1 MSSTFEPWTV
11 RKIAEYLTLGLLSIA
26 FEISITVQQLTFLTH
41 PVYVLNADSG
51 RYADASMSYS
61 LRALHVVVEV
71 AFVYAVERRVVGRA
85 VVVVE
90 FVVRVRRP
98 VRVVAVSVVVAV
110 AAVAAVPAVPA
121 VVVVAVRSR
130 PVVAVQRRV
139 VVRVVP

>member
-1 MSSTFEPWTV
+1 MSF
-11 RKIAEYLTLGLLSIA
+11 
-26 FEISITVQQLTFLTH
+26 
-41 PVYVLNADSG
+41 
-51 RYADASMSYS
+51 S

-71 AFVYAVERRVVGRA
+71 AFVYAVERRVAGRA

-98 VRVVAVSVVVAV
+98 VRVVAVSVVV
-110 AAVAAVPAVPA
+110 AVAAVPAVPA

>member
-1 MSSTFEPWTV
+1 
-11 RKIAEYLTLGLLSIA
+11 
-26 FEISITVQQLTFLTH
+26 
-41 PVYVLNADSG
+41 
-51 RYADASMSYS
+51 MSYS
-61 LRALHVVVEV
+61 LRVLHVVVEV
-71 AFVYAVERRVVGRA
+71 AFVYAVERRVAGRA

-110 AAVAAVPAVPA
+110 AAVAAVSAVPA